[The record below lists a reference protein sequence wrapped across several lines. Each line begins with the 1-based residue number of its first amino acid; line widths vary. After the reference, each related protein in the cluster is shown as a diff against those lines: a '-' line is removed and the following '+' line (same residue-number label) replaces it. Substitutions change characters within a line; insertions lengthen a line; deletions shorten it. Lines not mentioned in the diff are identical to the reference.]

1 VKTISIAS
9 RASSEQLLGD
19 RLAAGQWQGRIR
31 DVTAMKSHK
40 FRAFLK
46 GRRWNG
52 NLYRQFVDDA
62 EQDRSLPDAASWEQL
77 EAYLKQC
84 EADPQAL
91 QAARYVW
98 EQYEKDG
105 LETDRSAVVRR
116 AGARRRAPAPASGQA

>member
-1 VKTISIAS
+1 MFLFVVDNE
-9 RASSEQLLGD
+9 ASSFWD

-105 LETDRSAVVRR
+105 LETDRSAAVRG
-116 AGARRRAPAPASGQA
+116 AGDRRRAPAPASGQA

>member
-1 VKTISIAS
+1 MFLFVVDNE
-9 RASSEQLLGD
+9 ASSFWD

-46 GRRWNG
+46 ARRWNG
-52 NLYRQFVDDA
+52 NLYRRFVDDA

-84 EADPQAL
+84 EADPKGSMLPGMSGNNTRKTASK
-91 QAARYVW
+91 RT
-98 EQYEKDG
+98 E
-105 LETDRSAVVRR
+105 
-116 AGARRRAPAPASGQA
+116 AP